1 MSEIQQGKNYK
12 SPQRKLVKFF
22 EKSRNQWK
30 AKCREAKQTI
40 KQLKNRIRFLEKSKE
55 EWKSRTKELEAELA
69 QMKANECERGASVY
83 REEPHGRKNP
93 PPPSEQEESEKP
105 KKNKEDTIIN
115 GELSDEYESDQ
126 DQNEPHE
133 KGVSQESTET
143 SVISVQEGAL
153 PQIIPKVF
161 NTIPPYHQYSIGHI
175 MLFISLVLSEAAGL
189 RCTSRAIDAVMTSMQ
204 LPLSA
209 PSWFSGRFWLQ
220 RVGYYKLMR
229 PKEHTDDW
237 VWIVDHTVQVGDEK
251 CFVILGVRLCDLPPS
266 NNSISH
272 GDVEP
277 IYLSPVKQSNGEVV
291 FQQLEDATSKTGI
304 PREIIGDHGSDLKS
318 GVEKF
323 CEKHQETCYVYDI
336 KHKTASVLKRVLEKD
351 CAWQEFTQLAAQTK
365 RKVQQTQLAALAP
378 PNQRTKARY
387 MNVDI
392 LIQWGLKINIFLEKQ
407 KKEVNQEFDQKQVE
421 EKFGWVTGFH
431 KDIKEWEELLDIV
444 TTTENFVR
452 TQGLCADSY
461 LELEKLLSDQAHTE
475 QTIKVHNELLNFVR
489 EESSKAKPDER
500 LLGSS
505 EVIESVFGKLKRL
518 ERDQSKS
525 GFTGLLLSVPA
536 MVSKTTREVVRD
548 ALEMVPTKKVLDWC
562 KNNLG
567 QSVQAKRRSAFASS
581 DKPEQKWDQF
591 SGAG

>member
-1 MSEIQQGKNYK
+1 MSEIQQGKKYK

-30 AKCREAKQTI
+30 AKCLEAKKAI
-40 KQLKNRIRFLEKSKE
+40 KQLKNRIRFLEKSKK

-69 QMKANECERGASVY
+69 QMKAKERERETSVY
-83 REEPHGRKNP
+83 REESHGRKNP
-93 PPPSEQEESEKP
+93 PPPSEQEESEKL
-105 KKNKEDTIIN
+105 KKNKGDTIIN
-115 GELSDEYESDQ
+115 RDLNDEYESDQ
-126 DQNEPHE
+126 VQNGPHE
-133 KGVSQESTET
+133 EEVSQESPET
-143 SVISVQEGAL
+143 SVISVKDGAF
-153 PQIIPKVF
+153 PQIIPEAF
-161 NTIPPYHQYSIGHI
+161 NTIPQYHQYSIGHI
-175 MLFISLVLSEAAGL
+175 MLFISLVLSGAAGL
-189 RCTSRAIDAVMTSMQ
+189 RCTSRAIDAVMTSLQ

-220 RVGYYKLMR
+220 RVGYYKLTR
-229 PKEHTDDW
+229 PKEHADDW

-251 CFVILGVRLCDLPPS
+251 CFVILGVRLCDLPTY

-272 GDVEP
+272 SDVEP
-277 IYLSPVKQSNGEVV
+277 ISLAPVKQSNGEVV

-304 PREIIGDHGSDLKS
+304 PREIVSDHGSDLKS

-323 CEKHQETCYVYDI
+323 CENHQETCYVYDI
-336 KHKTASVLKRVLEKD
+336 KHKTASVLKRVLGKD
-351 CAWQEFTQLAAQTK
+351 CVWQKFIQLAAQTK

-392 LIQWGLKINIFLEKQ
+392 LIRWGLKIDIFLEKQ
-407 KKEVNQEFDQKQVE
+407 KRGVNQEFDQKQVE
-421 EKFGWVTGFH
+421 EKFGWVTGFR
-431 KDIKEWEELLDIV
+431 KDIKEWGELLDIV

-452 TQGLCADSY
+452 MQGLCANSY
-461 LELEKLLSDQAHTE
+461 LELEKLLSDRAHTE
-475 QTIKVHNELLNFVR
+475 QTIKVRKELLNFVR
-489 EESSKAKPDER
+489 EESSKAKPGER

-536 MVSKTTREVVRD
+536 MVSQTTREVVRD
-548 ALEMVPTKKVLDWC
+548 ALEMVPTKKVLGWC
-562 KNNLG
+562 KKNLG
-567 QSVQAKRRSAFASS
+567 QSVQAKRRNAFASG

-591 SGAG
+591 SEAG